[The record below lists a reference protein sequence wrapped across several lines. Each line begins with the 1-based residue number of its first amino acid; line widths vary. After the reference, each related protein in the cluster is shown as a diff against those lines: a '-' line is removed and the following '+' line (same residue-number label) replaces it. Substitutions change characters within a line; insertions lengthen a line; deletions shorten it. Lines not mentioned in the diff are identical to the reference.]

1 MFCVLTEYDSSFRP
15 SSKPDTWYDWGVH
28 FDGRQQTLFSC
39 SCMDI
44 CPWPLHCTY
53 ARMTHI
59 ICLVCLIHIL
69 ALCPQPAPWASDMFD
84 GIKAPRYPNYNASS
98 EFQQQKH
105 WVVRQIGGI
114 SAVREKNIDMV
125 FRNRVQGLQS
135 VDKVRKS
142 SFVFFSNKRLPFTQ
156 ICIIALQAYWH
167 DSRFIGTKRTARKH
181 IFHLYLWQWI

>member
-1 MFCVLTEYDSSFRP
+1 
-15 SSKPDTWYDWGVH
+15 
-28 FDGRQQTLFSC
+28 
-39 SCMDI
+39 
-44 CPWPLHCTY
+44 
-53 ARMTHI
+53 MTHI

-142 SFVFFSNKRLPFTQ
+142 SFVFSNKAFTVYSDMYH
-156 ICIIALQAYWH
+156 C
-167 DSRFIGTKRTARKH
+167 TAS
-181 IFHLYLWQWI
+181 ILA